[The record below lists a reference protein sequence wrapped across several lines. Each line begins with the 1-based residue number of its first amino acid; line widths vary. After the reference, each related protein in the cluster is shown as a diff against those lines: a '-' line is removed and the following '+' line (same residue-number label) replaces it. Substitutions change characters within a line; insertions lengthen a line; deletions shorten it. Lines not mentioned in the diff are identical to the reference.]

1 MYMPY
6 LALKSTA
13 EELQCTTLD
22 TSDTS
27 DEQAEETETNIDDDF
42 ESVVVETLEQ
52 ILDKKEVSNL
62 RNHVLC
68 NILK

>member
-1 MYMPY
+1 MYMSY

-27 DEQAEETETNIDDDF
+27 EQAEETETNIDEDF

-52 ILDKKEVSNL
+52 ILDKKEVSKL
-62 RNHVLC
+62 RKHLLSS
-68 NILK
+68 ILK